1 MKSGNFTSQRWGQT
15 PEITRNLGNKK
26 KRVGV
31 HHFTAWFFVFFNLKK
46 GITGNIGIS

>member
-26 KRVGV
+26 KELE
-31 HHFTAWFFVFFNLKK
+31 FTTLLRGFLFFSTLRR
-46 GITGNIGIS
+46 GSLGT